1 MSYTE
6 EQRQVALKLYDETH
20 SVSKVIHRLGYP
32 SKMGMYT
39 WIGIRNRPLWQKG
52 VRKRLINTPKHPLHP
67 PLSLKMDILFCKNES
82 LTPRFKLSIYG
93 LTCDL
98 ATI

>member
-1 MSYTE
+1 MAFPLLFYFWGGADKKLDILSAREGVKKMRYTE
-6 EQRQVALKLYDETH
+6 EQRQVALKLYDEVH

-52 VRKRLINTPKHPLHP
+52 VRKRLINTLNTHCIHHCL
-67 PLSLKMDILFCKNES
+67 
-82 LTPRFKLSIYG
+82 
-93 LTCDL
+93 
-98 ATI
+98 